1 MSELKDQKQ
10 ENIKLMI
17 EKLQQDPDKFE
28 RMFAAQYL
36 SKYNFSKSKEYLQ
49 RVILEDADPEVV
61 HCVRKLLKDGEG
73 FS

>member
-49 RVILEDADPEVV
+49 RVILEDTDPEVV